1 MGSMATCMVLG
12 VRGRVVGEAE
22 PGRTR
27 RRRKIEKRGRRV
39 FIFIFI
45 F

>member
-27 RRRKIEKRGRRV
+27 RRRIEKRGRRV